1 MLVLD
6 KTIFEQL
13 KSEAADIFPDECCGF
28 LFGSETNGERIIS
41 VIRPALNNKEGD
53 KRRRFEISPKDYLQ
67 AERFATANNVTLLG
81 IYHSHPQHPA
91 LPSETDRLA
100 AQPFFS
106 YLIIPVKDQVP
117 GAFRS
122 WLQNEEHYFDEE
134 TIIINL

>member
-1 MLVLD
+1 MLVLN
-6 KTIFEQL
+6 KSIFEQL
-13 KSEAADIFPDECCGF
+13 HAEATDIFPDECCGF
-28 LFGSETNGERIIS
+28 LYGTEEEGNRHITTATPVMNS
-41 VIRPALNNKEGD
+41 KEGD

-67 AERFATANNVTLLG
+67 AERFATAKNLTLLG

-117 GAFRS
+117 GTFRS
-122 WLQNEEHYFDEE
+122 WLLNDENHFDEE
-134 TIIINL
+134 SIIINL